1 MAANW
6 SKPTLDSLYTV
17 FRDELIERADDHA
30 KMFNSTNTTNL
41 PPGVVKWNG
50 SENKFDIKIPA
61 GWEDLSTEYK
71 INVEKLGGLTSS
83 EYTNTASSQ
92 NITGAKVFTNNT
104 EIQGTT
110 TLRGDVVLGDSAT
123 NEVTFNAKVKNTT
136 FSGDVTLEGVNT
148 DLSVGGNSALG
159 GTLSVSGNS
168 ALGGTLS
175 VSSNFSVNGNT
186 TLGNASSDTITLTG
200 TVGATTFSGD
210 VHLSG
215 TSSDL
220 DVGGAITVAGATTLN
235 GNVTLGNAAADTI
248 LINGDIHGAS
258 NTVDIKDALNL
269 SSTLTVA
276 STADFNSSITT
287 RAITMDNDYHFIA
300 GSNGNHN
307 GDFIWYSETAGEYFE
322 INGGTGNTTIHGVN
336 SQFTMHGQATVAGAS
351 TTPLYMYNDGRLYL
365 SNTAEATSLSDSSVS
380 LTVKGGA
387 TVAKNLYV
395 GGTIYESSAREL
407 KENIK
412 PIMGALGK
420 VLKLEGVS
428 YNKISNGQKEI
439 GLIAD
444 EVLKVIPEVVSSK
457 DGKAEALH
465 YSRLT
470 AVLIEAV
477 KELTNKVES
486 LEAQIQRS

>member
-200 TVGATTFSGD
+200 TVGATTFDGD

-220 DVGGAITVAGATTLN
+220 EIDGGAITVAGATTLN
-235 GNVTLGNAAADTI
+235 GNVTLGNAATDTI
-248 LINGDIHGAS
+248 LINGDIHGES
-258 NTVDIKDALNL
+258 DTVDIKDALNL

-287 RAITMDNDYHFIA
+287 RAITMDNDNSFTA
-300 GSNGNHN
+300 GSDGSNN

-322 INGGTGNTTIHGVN
+322 INGGTGNTTIHGVD

-351 TTPLYMYNDGRLYL
+351 TTPLYMYKDGRWQ
-365 SNTAEATSLSDSSVS
+365 A
-380 LTVKGGA
+380 
-387 TVAKNLYV
+387 
-395 GGTIYESSAREL
+395 I
-407 KENIK
+407 
-412 PIMGALGK
+412 PI
-420 VLKLEGVS
+420 
-428 YNKISNGQKEI
+428 
-439 GLIAD
+439 
-444 EVLKVIPEVVSSK
+444 
-457 DGKAEALH
+457 
-465 YSRLT
+465 
-470 AVLIEAV
+470 
-477 KELTNKVES
+477 
-486 LEAQIQRS
+486 

>member
-407 KENIK
+407 KENIE
-412 PIMGALGK
+412 PLVGSLGK
-420 VLKLEGVS
+420 IRLLEGVS

>member
-200 TVGATTFSGD
+200 TVGATTFNGD
-210 VHLSG
+210 VTLSG
-215 TSSDL
+215 TSTDL
-220 DVGGAITVAGATTLN
+220 TVGGAITVAGATTLN

-287 RAITMDNDYHFIA
+287 RAITMDNDNSFTA
-300 GSNGNHN
+300 GSDGSNN

-322 INGGTGNTTIHGVN
+322 INGGTGNTTIHGVD

>member
-110 TLRGDVVLGDSAT
+110 TLKGDVVLGDSA
-123 NEVTFNAKVKNTT
+123 NNAVTFNAKVENTT

-168 ALGGTLS
+168 VLGGTLS
-175 VSSNFSVNGNT
+175 VSSNFSVNGHT

-200 TVGATTFSGD
+200 TVGATTFNGD
-210 VHLSG
+210 VTLSG
-215 TSSDL
+215 TSTDL
-220 DVGGAITVAGATTLN
+220 TVGGAITVAGATTLN

-287 RAITMDNDYHFIA
+287 RAITMDNDNSFTA
-300 GSNGNHN
+300 GSDGSNN

-322 INGGTGNTTIHGVN
+322 INGGTGNTTIHGVD

-365 SNTAEATSLSDSSVS
+365 SNTAEATSLADTSVA
-380 LTVKGGA
+380 LDVAGGV

>member
-200 TVGATTFSGD
+200 TVGATTFDGD
-210 VHLSG
+210 VTLSG
-215 TSSDL
+215 TTTDL
-220 DVGGAITVAGATTLN
+220 DVGGAI
-235 GNVTLGNAAADTI
+235 
-248 LINGDIHGAS
+248 
-258 NTVDIKDALNL
+258 
-269 SSTLTVA
+269 TVA

-287 RAITMDNDYHFIA
+287 RAITMDDDNSFTA
-300 GSNGNHN
+300 GSDGNN
-307 GDFIWYSETAGEYFE
+307 SDGDFKWYSETEGEYFE
-322 INGGTGNTTIHGVN
+322 INGGTGNTTIHGVD

-365 SNTAEATSLSDSSVS
+365 SNTAEATSLADTSVA
-380 LTVKGGA
+380 LDVAGGV

>member
-110 TLRGDVVLGDSAT
+110 TLKGDVVLGDSAT

-168 ALGGTLS
+168 VLGGTLS
-175 VSSNFSVNGNT
+175 VSSNFSVNGHT

-200 TVGATTFSGD
+200 TVGATTFNGD
-210 VHLSG
+210 VTLSG
-215 TSSDL
+215 TSTDL
-220 DVGGAITVAGATTLN
+220 TVGGAITVAGATTLN

-322 INGGTGNTTIHGVN
+322 INGGTGNTTIHGVD

-407 KENIK
+407 KENIE
-412 PIMGALGK
+412 PLVGSLGK
-420 VLKLEGVS
+420 IRLLEGVS

>member
-110 TLRGDVVLGDSAT
+110 TLRGDVVLGDSA
-123 NEVTFNAKVKNTT
+123 NNAVTFNAKVENTT

-200 TVGATTFSGD
+200 TVGATTFNGD
-210 VHLSG
+210 VTLSG
-215 TSSDL
+215 TSTDL
-220 DVGGAITVAGATTLN
+220 TVGGAITVAGATTLN

-322 INGGTGNTTIHGVN
+322 INGGTGNTTIHGVD

-365 SNTAEATSLSDSSVS
+365 SNTAEATSLADTSVA
-380 LTVKGGA
+380 LDVAGGV

-428 YNKISNGQKEI
+428 YNKKSNGQKEL

-444 EVLKVIPEVVSSK
+444 DVLDVIPEVVSSK

-470 AVLIEAV
+470 AVLVEAV

-486 LEAQIQRS
+486 LEAQLQRS

>member
-168 ALGGTLS
+168 VLGGTLS
-175 VSSNFSVNGNT
+175 VSSNFSVNGHT

-200 TVGATTFSGD
+200 TVGATTFNGD
-210 VHLSG
+210 VTLSG
-215 TSSDL
+215 TSTDL
-220 DVGGAITVAGATTLN
+220 TVGGAITVAGATTLN

-407 KENIK
+407 KENIE
-412 PIMGALGK
+412 PLVGSLGK
-420 VLKLEGVS
+420 IRLLEGVS

>member
-1 MAANW
+1 
-6 SKPTLDSLYTV
+6 
-17 FRDELIERADDHA
+17 
-30 KMFNSTNTTNL
+30 
-41 PPGVVKWNG
+41 
-50 SENKFDIKIPA
+50 
-61 GWEDLSTEYK
+61 
-71 INVEKLGGLTSS
+71 
-83 EYTNTASSQ
+83 
-92 NITGAKVFTNNT
+92 
-104 EIQGTT
+104 
-110 TLRGDVVLGDSAT
+110 
-123 NEVTFNAKVKNTT
+123 
-136 FSGDVTLEGVNT
+136 
-148 DLSVGGNSALG
+148 
-159 GTLSVSGNS
+159 
-168 ALGGTLS
+168 

-200 TVGATTFSGD
+200 TVGATTFNGD
-210 VHLSG
+210 VTLSG
-215 TSSDL
+215 TSTDL
-220 DVGGAITVAGATTLN
+220 TVGGAITVAGATTLN

-407 KENIK
+407 KENIE
-412 PIMGALGK
+412 PLVGSLGK
-420 VLKLEGVS
+420 IRLLEGVS

>member
-200 TVGATTFSGD
+200 TVGATTFNGD
-210 VHLSG
+210 VTLSG
-215 TSSDL
+215 TSTDL
-220 DVGGAITVAGATTLN
+220 TVGGAITVAGATTLN

>member
-136 FSGDVTLEGVNT
+136 FSGDVTLEGATT
-148 DLSVGGNSALG
+148 DLNVGGSGSISG
-159 GTLSVSGNS
+159 GLSVSGNS
-168 ALGGTLS
+168 VLGGTLS
-175 VSSNFSVNGNT
+175 VSSNFSVNGHT

-200 TVGATTFSGD
+200 TVGATTFNGD
-210 VHLSG
+210 VTLSG
-215 TSSDL
+215 TSTDL
-220 DVGGAITVAGATTLN
+220 TVGGAITVAGATTLN

-407 KENIK
+407 KENIE
-412 PIMGALGK
+412 PLVGSLGK
-420 VLKLEGVS
+420 IRLLEGVS

>member
-110 TLRGDVVLGDSAT
+110 TLKGDVVLGDSA
-123 NEVTFNAKVKNTT
+123 NNAVTFNAKVENTT

-175 VSSNFSVNGNT
+175 VSSNFSVNGHT

-200 TVGATTFSGD
+200 TVGATTFNGD
-210 VHLSG
+210 VTLSG
-215 TSSDL
+215 TSTDL
-220 DVGGAITVAGATTLN
+220 TVGGAITVAGATTLN

-287 RAITMDNDYHFIA
+287 RAITMDNDNSFTA
-300 GSNGNHN
+300 GSDGSNN

-322 INGGTGNTTIHGVN
+322 INGGTGNTTIHGVD

-407 KENIK
+407 KENIE
-412 PIMGALGK
+412 PLVGSLGK
-420 VLKLEGVS
+420 IRLLEGVS

>member
-110 TLRGDVVLGDSAT
+110 TLKGDVVLGDSA
-123 NEVTFNAKVKNTT
+123 NNAVTFNAKVENTT

-200 TVGATTFSGD
+200 TVGATTFNGD
-210 VHLSG
+210 VTLSG
-215 TSSDL
+215 TSTDL
-220 DVGGAITVAGATTLN
+220 TVGGAITVAGATTLN

-407 KENIK
+407 KENIE
-412 PIMGALGK
+412 PLVGSLGK
-420 VLKLEGVS
+420 IRLLEGVS

>member
-123 NEVTFNAKVKNTT
+123 NAVTFNAKVKNTT

-168 ALGGTLS
+168 VLGGTLS

-200 TVGATTFSGD
+200 TVGATTFNGD
-210 VHLSG
+210 VTLSG
-215 TSSDL
+215 TSTDL
-220 DVGGAITVAGATTLN
+220 TVGGAITVAGATTLN

-287 RAITMDNDYHFIA
+287 RAITMDNDNSFIA
-300 GSNGNHN
+300 GSDGNNN
-307 GDFIWYSETAGEYFE
+307 GDFKWYTEDPGQYFKVA
-322 INGGTGNTTIHGVN
+322 GGTGNATMYGVN

>member
-6 SKPTLDSLYTV
+6 NKPTLDSLYTD
-17 FRDELIERADDHA
+17 FRDELVDRADDHA
-30 KMFNSTNTTNL
+30 KMFNGTGTTNL
-41 PPGVVKWNG
+41 PIGVIGWDG
-50 SENKFDIKIPA
+50 STNKFNLKTIT
-61 GWEDLSTEYK
+61 GWSDL
-71 INVEKLGGLTSS
+71 SS
-83 EYTNTASSQ
+83 EYQINVNKLDNLTGSEYVNVASTQTISGVKTFSS
-92 NITGAKVFTNNT
+92 NVTV
-104 EIQGTT
+104 EGTT
-110 TLRGDVVLGDSAT
+110 TLKGNTVLGDSVLDNITVTGKFQSTTFEGDVVLEGAT
-123 NEVTFNAKVKNTT
+123 
-136 FSGDVTLEGVNT
+136 T
-148 DLSVGGNSALG
+148 DLTVGGNAVVT
-159 GTLSVSGNS
+159 GTLNVSGLTS
-168 ALGGTLS
+168 FGSSLATSGSLS
-175 VSSNFSVNGNT
+175 VLGNT

-200 TVGATTFSGD
+200 TVGATTFNGD
-210 VHLSG
+210 VTLSG
-215 TSSDL
+215 TSTDL
-220 DVGGAITVAGATTLN
+220 TVGGAITVAGATTLN

-287 RAITMDNDYHFIA
+287 RAITMDNDNSFTA
-300 GSNGNHN
+300 GSDGSNN

-322 INGGTGNTTIHGVN
+322 INGGTGNTTIHGVD

-365 SNTAEATSLSDSSVS
+365 SNTAEATSLADTSVA
-380 LTVKGGA
+380 LDVAGGV

>member
-136 FSGDVTLEGVNT
+136 FSGDVTLEGVTT
-148 DLSVGGNSALG
+148 DLSVGGSGSISG
-159 GTLSVSGNS
+159 GLSVSGNS

-200 TVGATTFSGD
+200 TVGATTFNGD
-210 VHLSG
+210 VTLSG
-215 TSSDL
+215 TSTDL
-220 DVGGAITVAGATTLN
+220 TVGGAITVAGATTLN

-287 RAITMDNDYHFIA
+287 RAITMDNDNSFTA
-300 GSNGNHN
+300 GSDGSNN

-407 KENIK
+407 KENIE
-412 PIMGALGK
+412 PLVGSLGK
-420 VLKLEGVS
+420 IRLLEGVS

>member
-200 TVGATTFSGD
+200 TVGATTFNGD
-210 VHLSG
+210 VTLSG
-215 TSSDL
+215 TSTDL
-220 DVGGAITVAGATTLN
+220 TVGGAITVAGATTLN

-287 RAITMDNDYHFIA
+287 RAITMDNDNSFIA
-300 GSNGNHN
+300 GSDGNNN
-307 GDFIWYSETAGEYFE
+307 GDFKWYTEDPGQYFKVA
-322 INGGTGNTTIHGVN
+322 GGTGNATMYGVN

-365 SNTAEATSLSDSSVS
+365 SNTAEATSLADTSVA
-380 LTVKGGA
+380 LDVAGGV

>member
-110 TLRGDVVLGDSAT
+110 TLKGDVVLGDSA
-123 NEVTFNAKVKNTT
+123 NNAVTFNAKVENTT

-168 ALGGTLS
+168 VLGGTLS
-175 VSSNFSVNGNT
+175 VSSNFSVNGHT

-200 TVGATTFSGD
+200 TVGATTFNGD
-210 VHLSG
+210 VTLSG
-215 TSSDL
+215 TSTDL
-220 DVGGAITVAGATTLN
+220 TVGGAITVAGATTLN

-407 KENIK
+407 KENIE
-412 PIMGALGK
+412 PLVGSLGK
-420 VLKLEGVS
+420 IRLLEGVS

>member
-123 NEVTFNAKVKNTT
+123 NAVTFNAKVKNTT

-168 ALGGTLS
+168 VLGGTLS

-200 TVGATTFSGD
+200 TVGATTFNGD
-210 VHLSG
+210 VTLSG
-215 TSSDL
+215 TSTDL
-220 DVGGAITVAGATTLN
+220 TVGGAITVAGATTLN

-322 INGGTGNTTIHGVN
+322 INGGTGNTTIHGVD

-365 SNTAEATSLSDSSVS
+365 SNTAEATSLADTSVA
-380 LTVKGGA
+380 LDVAGGV

>member
-248 LINGDIHGAS
+248 LINGDIHGES
-258 NTVDIKDALNL
+258 DTVDIKDALNL

-407 KENIK
+407 KENIE
-412 PIMGALGK
+412 PLVGSLGK
-420 VLKLEGVS
+420 IRLLEGVS

>member
-200 TVGATTFSGD
+200 TVGATTFNGD
-210 VHLSG
+210 VTLSG
-215 TSSDL
+215 TSTDL
-220 DVGGAITVAGATTLN
+220 TVGGAITVAGATTLN

-365 SNTAEATSLSDSSVS
+365 SNTAEATSLADTSVA
-380 LTVKGGA
+380 LDVAGGV

>member
-200 TVGATTFSGD
+200 TVGATTFDGD

-220 DVGGAITVAGATTLN
+220 EIDGTVTVDGSASFNGA
-235 GNVTLGNAAADTI
+235 VTLGNAATDTI
-248 LINGDIHGAS
+248 LINGDIHGES
-258 NTVDIKDALNL
+258 DTVDIKDALNL

-287 RAITMDNDYHFIA
+287 RAITMDNDNSFTA
-300 GSNGNHN
+300 GSDGSNN

-322 INGGTGNTTIHGVN
+322 INGGTGNTTIHGVD

-365 SNTAEATSLSDSSVS
+365 SNTAEATSLADTSVA
-380 LTVKGGA
+380 LDVAGGV

-428 YNKISNGQKEI
+428 YNKKSNGQKEL

-444 EVLKVIPEVVSSK
+444 DVLDVIPEVVSSK

-470 AVLIEAV
+470 AVLVEAV

-486 LEAQIQRS
+486 LEAQLQRS